1 MNGSETPMQRFEGNA
16 MWAEWPI
23 DRQSPNGSPVTVADV
38 PGRQVMSNMMVPQ
51 MPLSPSH
58 QAPMGPPGYNM
69 QGNVMVQGNM
79 MLVPADGPYYNQ
91 SHPPLGLAPPR
102 PANKDSGDDDLLD
115 VRSFDSMDFFDNP
128 HPVLPPVGLKMNNGV
143 LHKSSDATTSTG
155 EGTSGS
161 ASNSD

>member
-1 MNGSETPMQRFEGNA
+1 
-16 MWAEWPI
+16 
-23 DRQSPNGSPVTVADV
+23 
-38 PGRQVMSNMMVPQ
+38 MMVPQ

-69 QGNVMVQGNM
+69 QGNVMMQGNM

-91 SHPPLGLAPPR
+91 PQSQPVQNFAPPQ
-102 PANKDSGDDDLLD
+102 PAQRNDNDFSD
-115 VRSFDSMDFFDNP
+115 VRSFDSLDFYDNP
-128 HPVLPPVGLKMNNGV
+128 PCQPCVLPPMGLKMENGV
-143 LHKSSDATTSTG
+143 LLQKSSNATTSTG

>member
-1 MNGSETPMQRFEGNA
+1 
-16 MWAEWPI
+16 
-23 DRQSPNGSPVTVADV
+23 
-38 PGRQVMSNMMVPQ
+38 MSNMMVPQ

-58 QAPMGPPGYNM
+58 EAPMGPPGYNM

-91 SHPPLGLAPPR
+91 SHPPPPNIFAPPR
-102 PANKDSGDDDLLD
+102 PAPQDSDDLLD
-115 VRSFDSMDFFDNP
+115 VRSFDSMDFYDNP
-128 HPVLPPVGLKMNNGV
+128 HPVLPPVGLKMSNGV
-143 LHKSSDATTSTG
+143 LHSNATTSAG